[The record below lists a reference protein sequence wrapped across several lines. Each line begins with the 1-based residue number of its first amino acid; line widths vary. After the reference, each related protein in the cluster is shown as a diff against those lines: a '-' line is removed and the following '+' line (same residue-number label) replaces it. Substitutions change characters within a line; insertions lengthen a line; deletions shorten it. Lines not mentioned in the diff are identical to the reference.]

1 MGHFPKRDRSM
12 ASPIS
17 SPQPPPGHV
26 FSRAHEHQKADGRSS
41 RATDRIEVTSF
52 SSNRRPH
59 HAPDPFF
66 RISRSSRSVL
76 TSRRSRPS
84 SSRSSVVRPSA
95 RTPSSRSA
103 CATQLRVDCAV
114 GSNNSSGVRPDRTS
128 STSRRRNSS
137 GYGGRD
143 LAIVN
148 SSSPERGLVSTKA
161 GQLHLA
167 PLAIVAARIALRS
180 CVRRVVRTSLGE
192 AVHR

>member
-66 RISRSSRSVL
+66 SSDSDGAPC
-76 TSRRSRPS
+76 SRRSGPHRGLKWRALGAAI
-84 SSRSSVVRPSA
+84 RSVYRVGAVSLVRLGWRA
-95 RTPSSRSA
+95 LGLGHR
-103 CATQLRVDCAV
+103 QI
-114 GSNNSSGVRPDRTS
+114 
-128 STSRRRNSS
+128 STGAFALTRRRACSC
-137 GYGGRD
+137 G
-143 LAIVN
+143 
-148 SSSPERGLVSTKA
+148 PWT
-161 GQLHLA
+161 
-167 PLAIVAARIALRS
+167 LR
-180 CVRRVVRTSLGE
+180 RPGKR
-192 AVHR
+192 